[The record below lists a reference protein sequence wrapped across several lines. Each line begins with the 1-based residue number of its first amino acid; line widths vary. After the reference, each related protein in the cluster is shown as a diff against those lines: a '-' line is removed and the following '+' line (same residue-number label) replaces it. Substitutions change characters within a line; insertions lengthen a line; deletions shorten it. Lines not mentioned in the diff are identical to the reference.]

1 MDPNKRD
8 LRAYVRY
15 DGRGRIIPGSL
26 ILRRSK
32 PKVGN
37 WKEVSAHL
45 CCGPNP
51 SPYDVVPYAPDAS
64 TTSTTTVAPSTTT
77 TTTIP

>member
-37 WKEVSAHL
+37 WKEVAAHL

-51 SPYDVVPYAPDAS
+51 LPFNVVPITTTS
-64 TTSTTTVAPSTTT
+64 STTNTTSTTT
-77 TTTIP
+77 TIP